1 MAGSKKAVR
10 AALREEK
17 RKRLGEDKDVID
29 EAAVEEEEED
39 GACVGGRWG
48 LSLAGRRGPSRL
60 SVGCQPKR
68 RAPRRLK
75 RAWTSF
81 RHRLGTLLCR
91 LFCRVWVWP
100 GG

>member
-39 GACVGGRWG
+39 GATRALSTPRLCMGVPSLTCGFWCVWC
-48 LSLAGRRGPSRL
+48 SRRGE
-60 SVGCQPKR
+60 
-68 RAPRRLK
+68 
-75 RAWTSF
+75 
-81 RHRLGTLLCR
+81 CR
-91 LFCRVWVWP
+91 ED
-100 GG
+100 